1 MKQIDIAKIMGSL
14 PCSRFEMGWTK
25 ILQEEFDSLDRK
37 LMNTPKNEWTI
48 YHTIEAVR
56 RNCLDYYKH
65 VIEWKDYLRGES
77 KCRPKGIKHPTDG
90 TLRHLGEFLTGTI
103 EPALV
108 QPVQEIIENL
118 PSLNAPGKTYPY
130 AKLKQMLQQVFL
142 LSLAMDRCEEEM
154 KSTEGSYLGLFCL
167 HTYELFEVVCVPP
180 RKNGRVVLEQKLI
193 KAAFVNFYKSACNAA
208 WAIVDKVERRDAGKI
223 DLSEELEALR
233 KSAYDPKEKGRDKL
247 HSSAASNVDIG
258 EMNKRLKSIA
268 SDIKEVKTTV
278 RSVKDVVVEGR
289 QSPHQRSG
297 ENQSLVRKAL
307 EKRAELISNGTKE
320 RDATSAAC
328 KAIERK
334 CGIGKYRSF
343 NSFRAAVNDEVQ
355 KINRE
360 HGIKEVL
367 M

>member
-1 MKQIDIAKIMGSL
+1 
-14 PCSRFEMGWTK
+14 
-25 ILQEEFDSLDRK
+25 
-37 LMNTPKNEWTI
+37 
-48 YHTIEAVR
+48 
-56 RNCLDYYKH
+56 
-65 VIEWKDYLRGES
+65 
-77 KCRPKGIKHPTDG
+77 
-90 TLRHLGEFLTGTI
+90 
-103 EPALV
+103 
-108 QPVQEIIENL
+108 
-118 PSLNAPGKTYPY
+118 
-130 AKLKQMLQQVFL
+130 MLQQVFL

-167 HTYELFEVVCVPP
+167 HTYELFEVVCIPP
-180 RKNGRVVLEQKLI
+180 RENGRVVLEQKLI
-193 KAAFVNFYKSACNAA
+193 KAAFINFYKSACNAA

-223 DLSEELEALR
+223 DLSEELEALK

-289 QSPHQRSG
+289 QSPHQRSM

-307 EKRAELISNGTKE
+307 EKRTELISNGTKE

-328 KAIERK
+328 KAIARK

-355 KINRE
+355 KINRGR
-360 HGIKEVL
+360 GIKEVL